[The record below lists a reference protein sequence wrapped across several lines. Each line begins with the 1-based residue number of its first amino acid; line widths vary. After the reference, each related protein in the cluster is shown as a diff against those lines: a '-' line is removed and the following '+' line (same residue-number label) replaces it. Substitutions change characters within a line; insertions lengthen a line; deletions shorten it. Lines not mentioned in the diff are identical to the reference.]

1 MDTPAKTGTP
11 PHADGPQG
19 LMKTRLNQLPAG
31 KRQELEFVV
40 EVLREG
46 FAEAIAHRTMPRF
59 KNGRILKII
68 LFGSYARGDWV
79 EDPVGRYFS
88 DYDLLVVVN
97 HEDLT
102 DLAEFWDKT
111 EKRLLKELASGE
123 KLRTQPSLVVHS
135 LDDVNEKLKLGRY
148 FFMDILRDGILL
160 HAEPGH
166 PFVDPQPLSAL
177 DALTETKAYFEEWFV
192 GAGNFQSLSEDAC
205 RKGMSKEAAFLL
217 HQSAEKLYHCVLLV
231 MTLYSPK
238 THRMNRL
245 RDLAEE
251 LDARLIGIWPGSN
264 KFERRGYDLL
274 RRAYVEARYS
284 ARYKITREEL
294 AWLDERITRL
304 QGLVREICE
313 ERIAVLVEA
322 ASA

>member
-1 MDTPAKTGTP
+1 
-11 PHADGPQG
+11 
-19 LMKTRLNQLPAG
+19 MKTRLDHLPAG
-31 KRQELEFVV
+31 KRHELEFVI

-46 FAEAIAHRTMPRF
+46 FAEAISRRTMPRF
-59 KNGRILKII
+59 KNGQILKVI

-88 DYDLLVVVN
+88 DYDLLVVVS

-111 EKRLLKELASGE
+111 EQRLLKELASGE

-148 FFMDILRDGILL
+148 FFMDILNDGIQLYS
-160 HAEPGH
+160 EPGH
-166 PFVDPQPLSAL
+166 PFATPQPLSAQ
-177 DALTETKAYFEEWFV
+177 DALTETKAYFEDWFESAAAFQR
-192 GAGNFQSLSEDAC
+192 GAKFFEQDG
-205 RKGMSKEAAFLL
+205 RPKEAAFAL

-231 MTLYSPK
+231 LTLYSPK

-251 LDARLIGIWPGSN
+251 LDSRLIGIWPGSN
-264 KFERRGYDLL
+264 KMERRCYDLL

-284 ARYKITREEL
+284 PRYKITTEEL
-294 AWLDERITRL
+294 AWLNERITLL

-313 ERIAVLVEA
+313 ERIKALESQVG
-322 ASA
+322 

>member
-1 MDTPAKTGTP
+1 
-11 PHADGPQG
+11 
-19 LMKTRLNQLPAG
+19 MKTRLDHLPAG
-31 KRQELEFVV
+31 KRHELEFVI

-46 FAEAIAHRTMPRF
+46 FAEAISRRTMPRF
-59 KNGRILKII
+59 KNGQILKVI

-88 DYDLLVVVN
+88 DYDLLVVVS

-111 EKRLLKELASGE
+111 EQRLLKELASGE

-148 FFMDILRDGILL
+148 FFMDILNDGIVL

-166 PFVDPQPLSAL
+166 PFVNPQPLSAQ
-177 DALTETKAYFEEWFV
+177 DALAETKAYFDEWSA
-192 GAGNFQSLSEDAC
+192 GAGNFQSLSEDAR
-205 RKGMSKEAAFLL
+205 RKGMLKEAAFLL
-217 HQSAEKLYHCVLLV
+217 HQSAEKYYHCVLLV
-231 MTLYSPK
+231 LTLYSPK

-251 LDARLIGIWPGSN
+251 LDGRLIGVWPGST
-264 KFERRGYDLL
+264 KIERRCYDLL

-284 ARYKITREEL
+284 PRYKITTEEL
-294 AWLDERITRL
+294 AWLDERITLL

-313 ERIAVLVEA
+313 ERIQALESQVG
-322 ASA
+322 

>member
-1 MDTPAKTGTP
+1 MDTPSKTKTTLQVGE
-11 PHADGPQG
+11 PQG

-148 FFMDILRDGILL
+148 FFMDILRDGIQLY
-160 HAEPGH
+160 AEPGH
-166 PFVDPQPLSAL
+166 PFVNPQPLSTL
-177 DALTETKAYFEEWFV
+177 DALTETKAYFEDWFSSAAAFQR
-192 GAGNFQSLSEDAC
+192 GAKFFEQDG
-205 RKGMSKEAAFLL
+205 RPKEAAFAL

-284 ARYKITREEL
+284 ARYKITSEEL
-294 AWLDERITRL
+294 AWLDERITLL

-313 ERIAVLVEA
+313 ERIAALAKA

>member
-1 MDTPAKTGTP
+1 
-11 PHADGPQG
+11 
-19 LMKTRLNQLPAG
+19 MKTRLDHLPAG
-31 KRQELEFVV
+31 KRHELEFVI

-46 FAEAIAHRTMPRF
+46 FAEAISRRTMPRF
-59 KNGRILKII
+59 KNGRILKVI

-88 DYDLLVVVN
+88 DYDLLVVVS
-97 HEDLT
+97 HEDLA

-148 FFMDILRDGILL
+148 FFIDILSDGIELY
-160 HAEPGH
+160 AEPGH
-166 PFVDPQPLSAL
+166 PFVSPQPLSPQ
-177 DALTETKAYFEEWFV
+177 DALAETKEYFAKWFSDA
-192 GAGNFQSLSEDAC
+192 AGLLDTAHLVQERGRLNET
-205 RKGMSKEAAFLL
+205 AFHY
-217 HQSAEKLYHCVLLV
+217 HQAAEKFYHCLLLV
-231 MTLYSPK
+231 LTLYSPK

-251 LDARLIGIWPGSN
+251 LDGRLIGVWPGSN
-264 KFERRGYDLL
+264 KIERRCYDLL

-284 ARYKITREEL
+284 PRYKITAEEL
-294 AWLDERITRL
+294 AWLDERITLL

-313 ERIAVLVEA
+313 ERIRALESQVG
-322 ASA
+322 

>member
-1 MDTPAKTGTP
+1 MDTPAKMETP
-11 PHADGPQG
+11 PPADGPQG

-46 FAEAIAHRTMPRF
+46 FAEAITHRTMPRF

-111 EKRLLKELASGE
+111 EKRLLKELASGV

-148 FFMDILRDGILL
+148 FFMDILRDGIQLY
-160 HAEPGH
+160 AEPGH
-166 PFVDPQPLSAL
+166 PFVNPQPLSTL
-177 DALTETKAYFEEWFV
+177 DALTETKAYFEDWFSSAAAFQR
-192 GAGNFQSLSEDAC
+192 GAKFFEQDG
-205 RKGMSKEAAFLL
+205 RPKEAAFAL

-284 ARYKITREEL
+284 ARYKITSEEL
-294 AWLDERITRL
+294 AWLDERITLL

-313 ERIAVLVEA
+313 ERIAALAKA

>member
-1 MDTPAKTGTP
+1 
-11 PHADGPQG
+11 
-19 LMKTRLNQLPAG
+19 MKTRLNQLPAG

-40 EVLREG
+40 ELLREG

-166 PFVDPQPLSAL
+166 PFVNPQPLSAL
-177 DALTETKAYFEEWFV
+177 DALTETKAYFEEWFA
-192 GAGNFQSLSEDAC
+192 GANNFQSLSEDAC

-231 MTLYSPK
+231 ITLYSPK

-284 ARYKITREEL
+284 ARYKITSEEL
-294 AWLDERITRL
+294 TWLDERITLL

-313 ERIAVLVEA
+313 ERIAVLTKA